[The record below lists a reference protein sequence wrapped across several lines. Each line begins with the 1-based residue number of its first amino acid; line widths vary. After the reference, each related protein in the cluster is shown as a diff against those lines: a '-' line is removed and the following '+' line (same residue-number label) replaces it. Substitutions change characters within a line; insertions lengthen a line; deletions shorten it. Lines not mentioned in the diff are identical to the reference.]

1 MALRAETSSSSST
14 SFSLAGFPVF
24 WGDTT
29 ANPAMDWDKWLDLF
43 QVALMAKYSISIT
56 ELTRDANQQNP
67 RVRVLLGDLEEDP
80 ANKKVI
86 SVMCLALGDAAHKH
100 VMDKYPTTALRE
112 LRAQQ
117 LINQCNECF
126 GKKNRTLDRH
136 KFFSRVQQPGE
147 SLSQFWHTLNGLAA
161 LCDFGEISTTLV
173 LDPFILHM
181 SNKKVQKKLCAEP
194 KEQDQALEFA
204 IAFEEGVKRQKA
216 HGSHASENAK
226 PLVKNEPVYAIEKIN
241 PRECYRCGE
250 ANFTMEH
257 VSFCMATNHRC
268 KYCKLIR
275 HLEKCCNKKFPQRYK
290 EKMQRLK
297 NWDSAKSVRRV
308 NYIEDFLVQFPRP
321 NHSIWDHKI
330 LD

>member
-1 MALRAETSSSSST
+1 MLHTSMSWTNTRAKGT
-14 SFSLAGFPVF
+14 AVNKPMQRVF
-24 WGDTT
+24 
-29 ANPAMDWDKWLDLF
+29 
-43 QVALMAKYSISIT
+43 
-56 ELTRDANQQNP
+56 R
-67 RVRVLLGDLEEDP
+67 
-80 ANKKVI
+80 
-86 SVMCLALGDAAHKH
+86 
-100 VMDKYPTTALRE
+100 
-112 LRAQQ
+112 
-117 LINQCNECF
+117 
-126 GKKNRTLDRH
+126 KKNRTLDRH

-216 HGSHASENAK
+216 HGSHASEKAK

-257 VSFCMATNHRC
+257 VSFCIATNHRC